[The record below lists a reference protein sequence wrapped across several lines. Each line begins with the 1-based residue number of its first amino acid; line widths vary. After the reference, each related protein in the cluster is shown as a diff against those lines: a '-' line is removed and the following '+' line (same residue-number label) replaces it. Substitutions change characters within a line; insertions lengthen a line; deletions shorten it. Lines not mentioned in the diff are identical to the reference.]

1 MSGEGGGEH
10 PWPAKPYLRPLSG
23 LCGERTRHLLKWQD
37 NTRLSPQRW
46 GTLPWA
52 DFHVSGSEP
61 GDERKSRIKTG
72 VAGGASGQ
80 SHLPAV
86 RAVTGSFRCIK
97 SGVKNSRRG
106 LRLRS
111 RFPRGYCRN
120 EKTGVT
126 RVFSAT
132 RDTLFRLDAPSKIAP
147 HETKIEALPGAGK
160 CDAQQKK
167 DRNQE
172 M

>member
-1 MSGEGGGEH
+1 MPVPPLFAAVSGEGGGEH

-86 RAVTGSFRCIK
+86 RAVTGIFRMTE
-97 SGVKNSRRG
+97 SGVKTASGNHVCGHYPRTPTVTTKNREHA
-106 LRLRS
+106 LEKS
-111 RFPRGYCRN
+111 RF
-120 EKTGVT
+120 
-126 RVFSAT
+126 
-132 RDTLFRLDAPSKIAP
+132 
-147 HETKIEALPGAGK
+147 
-160 CDAQQKK
+160 
-167 DRNQE
+167 
-172 M
+172 